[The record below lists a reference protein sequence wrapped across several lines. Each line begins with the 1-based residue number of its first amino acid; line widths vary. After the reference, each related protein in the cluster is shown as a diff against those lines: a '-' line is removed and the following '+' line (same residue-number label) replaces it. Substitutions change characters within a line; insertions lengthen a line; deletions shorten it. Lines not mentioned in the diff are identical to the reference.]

1 MMIKVNNDYLDFNAL
16 VEMESQAKLFED
28 IETSDGDYSYDFD
41 LPWTAKNLK
50 ALKIL
55 PDNILKSVYSKI
67 QSQLISDSGLH
78 IYDGYIRVEQV
89 IREVVIKCS
98 FFAGNNNWFGL
109 LSGPLSD
116 IDFSEFDVDQNT
128 GTIVASHSLDEGVV
142 FPLVDNGGLITR
154 GYRLTKVEDYVGAI
168 YVKTVF
174 KKIFQFHSIKIKG
187 DIINDPT
194 YNAIIT
200 MKNAKSQVEIDA
212 ASSYAGK
219 TTTTARPVE
228 LTDYKIT
235 FQTDSVF
242 PYYDGSLDGFD
253 ITNSRYIA
261 PYTMRVHV
269 EVSLKADII
278 DASYNN
284 RIYLYINGVWNFVDI
299 GLSVGGLYNS
309 APPGSDEFATL
320 DRIITLQQGD
330 ILEIYSEWQQS
341 TGSTQNDILSGSVKI
356 TPEYIYSVFGNA
368 VVPKWTQAEYVS
380 NVLRI
385 FNVIPSFN
393 PKTKTLTL
401 NYFDKIKA
409 TEAID
414 LSPYISST
422 IVDYKEFISNYGKR
436 NNFQYNDVDFGDL
449 RSYNV
454 QNFFKYGTGYLPS
467 TNQFLSDSEDVIDS
481 DFSNPIDYLNSIF
494 DMSMSRTNLIEHE
507 TSDNYDIMGVAD
519 SGGSALITT
528 LVNNLIVGDL
538 VRISDSSNE
547 TYNGDWRLASKSATY
562 VVGSENRVDMT
573 LNDLPFDT
581 DATASIT
588 KLIPKYND
596 TDDVYLLWNVPFYD
610 VNKFSGFESIKLE
623 TGNRLFMSFAYFS
636 LLDLNRQVN
645 IDYKQS
651 LTFGDIED
659 PLFYQRTILQTYWG
673 LFGKILNDPV
683 KLISTANIPY
693 NIFLKID
700 FLRCITIKTL
710 ETTNKYYL
718 NRITG
723 YTGSER
729 ECQVELIKLS

>member
-1 MMIKVNNDYLDFNAL
+1 MMIKVNNDYLDFNDL

-41 LPWTAKNLK
+41 LPKTQKNIK
-50 ALKIL
+50 ALRPF
-55 PDNILKSVYSKI
+55 PDDTLKSVYNKI
-67 QSQLISDSGLH
+67 PAQLISDSGLQ
-78 IYDGYIRVEQV
+78 IYDGYIRVEQ
-89 IREVVIKCS
+89 ITDTFKCS

-128 GTIVASHSLDEGVV
+128 GTIALSHSSTEGVV

-174 KKIFQFHSIKIKG
+174 KKIFQHHSIKIKG
-187 DIINDPT
+187 DLINDPA
-194 YNAIIT
+194 YNAIVT
-200 MKNAKSQVEIDA
+200 MKNAKSQTEIDA

-219 TTTTARPVE
+219 TTTTARPGENVQ
-228 LTDYKIT
+228 YKVT
-235 FQTDSVF
+235 FQTDTVF
-242 PYYDGSLDGFD
+242 PYNDGSLDSFD
-253 ITNSRYIA
+253 ITNSIYTA
-261 PYTMRVHV
+261 PYTMRAHI
-269 EVSLKADII
+269 EVSLKPSIV

-284 RIYLYINGVWNFVDI
+284 RIYLHINGVWTFVDI
-299 GLSVGGLYNS
+299 GLTVGGLYN
-309 APPGSDEFATL
+309 APSPGSDELFTL
-320 DRIITLQQGD
+320 DRVITLQQGD
-330 ILEIYSEWQQS
+330 TVEIYSEWQQS
-341 TGSTQNDILSGSVKI
+341 GGSTQNDVLSGSVKI

-368 VVPKWTQAEYVS
+368 VVPKWSQAQYVS

-401 NYFDKIKA
+401 NYFEKIKS

-436 NNFQYNDVDFGDL
+436 NVFQYSDVDFGDL
-449 RSYNV
+449 RSYNI
-454 QNFFKYGTGYLPS
+454 QNFFKYGAGYLQS
-467 TNQFLSDSEDVIDS
+467 TNQFLSDSEDVIES
-481 DFSNPIDYLNSIF
+481 DFSNPIDYQNSIF
-494 DMSMSRTNLIEHE
+494 DMSMSRTNLIEHD

-528 LVNNLIVGDL
+528 LVNNLLVGDL
-538 VRISDSSNE
+538 VRISDSTNE
-547 TYNGDWRLASKSATY
+547 TYNGDWRLASKSAIY
-562 VVGSENRVDMT
+562 VVGTENRVDMT

-596 TDDVYLLWNVPFYD
+596 TDDVYLLWNVPFYTT
-610 VNKFSGFESIKLE
+610 NKFSGYDSIKLE
-623 TGNRLFMSFAYFS
+623 TGNRTFMSFAYFS

-645 IDYKQS
+645 TDYKQS

-700 FLRCITIKTL
+700 FLRCITIKTM

-718 NRITG
+718 NRHTG
-723 YTGSER
+723 YTGSELDSTL
-729 ECQVELIKLS
+729 ELIKLP